1 MQAATILHATDVP
14 LTSAMN
20 EFPRFI
26 AVEGPVGVGKTTLA
40 RRLAA
45 TFNYDVLLEESPQDN
60 PFLRRFY
67 RHPRQMALATQ
78 LHFLFHRAG
87 QLQSIRQND
96 LFKSVRVA
104 DFCMEKDL
112 LFAEM
117 YLSADELALYKRA
130 YEMQT
135 KDLPTPDLVIYLQ
148 APVDILKGRIR
159 EQGDETEKLIGH
171 GYLKRL
177 NEAYA
182 ELFHYYDRSP
192 LLIVNAS
199 EIDLVH
205 NSQDYRQ
212 LVEET
217 LSCRNGRHYFNP
229 KPSEL

>member
-1 MQAATILHATDVP
+1 MEAATLPHTADASPTPEKED
-14 LTSAMN
+14 
-20 EFPRFI
+20 FPRFI
-26 AVEGPVGVGKTTLA
+26 AVEGPIGVGKTTLA

-45 TFNYDVLLEESPQDN
+45 TFNYDILLEESPQDN
-60 PFLRRFY
+60 PFLSRFY

-78 LHFLFHRAG
+78 LHFLFHRAS

-96 LFKSVRVA
+96 LFRSVRVS

-117 YLSADELALYKRA
+117 YLSADELELYNRA

-148 APVDILKGRIR
+148 APVDILKERIR
-159 EQGDETEKLIGH
+159 EQGDEAEKLIGH

-182 ELFHYYDRSP
+182 ELFHYYDQSP

-205 NSQDYRQ
+205 SEQDYRQ
-212 LVEET
+212 LVEEIM
-217 LSCRNGRHYFNP
+217 SCRKGRHYFNP